1 MKYLFCTDG
10 SDDAEKAF
18 AKLLHITKHDDLVYI
33 LSTYS
38 LPNELLTHSWES
50 EAKEGNFVA
59 CRYLDPQCIAIAFML
74 NVLKNFHF
82 AESAFVRELNY
93 RKENTLKIAD
103 SYKQRLLVCVILT

>member
-59 CRYLDPQCIAIAFML
+59 TDLL
-74 NVLKNFHF
+74 SVLTNFHF

-93 RKENTLKIAD
+93 RKDNTLKIAD
-103 SYKQRLLVCVILT
+103 SYKQRLLVCVTLALT